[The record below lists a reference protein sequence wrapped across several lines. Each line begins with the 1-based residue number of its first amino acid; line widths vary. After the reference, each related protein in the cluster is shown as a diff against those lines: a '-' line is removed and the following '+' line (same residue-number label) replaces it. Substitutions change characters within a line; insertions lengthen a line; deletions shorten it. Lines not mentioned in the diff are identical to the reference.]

1 MPGSIHRWRLWCPL
15 QLPLTAGADAG
26 VDVALRRPPAM
37 VRLLRPIQLAQPI
50 RFRSP
55 IQTML
60 KPQGLVADAAPEV
73 LAVQPVRAEV
83 EGLPSKMRRR
93 LLH

>member
-1 MPGSIHRWRLWCPL
+1 
-15 QLPLTAGADAG
+15 
-26 VDVALRRPPAM
+26 VDVALRPPPVM
-37 VRLLRPIQLAQPI
+37 VRLMRPQQQPQPI
-50 RFRSP
+50 RFQLP

-60 KPQGLVADAAPEV
+60 KPQGLAARAAPEV
-73 LAVQPVRAEV
+73 LAVPAEA